1 MKQLILRVSPD
12 LHRRIAARAAREG
25 KSVNAWV
32 TNLLERVVDAD
43 VAEDRQARADA
54 KAAELGMLVVYDDIP
69 EYDEEALRRGE
80 EAWRELGPEIVRIL
94 EEDRNREL

>member
-1 MKQLILRVSPD
+1 VKQLILRVSDD

-32 TNLLERVVDAD
+32 NALLDVTADAD
-43 VAEDRQARADA
+43 VAEDRQARANA
-54 KAAELGMLVVYDDIP
+54 KAAALGMLVRYDDIP
-69 EYDEEALRRGE
+69 EYDEETLRQGE
-80 EAWRELGPEIVRIL
+80 AELRELAPEVVRIL

>member
-1 MKQLILRVSPD
+1 VKQLILRVSPE

-32 TNLLERVVDAD
+32 TELLDRVVDAD
-43 VAEDRQARADA
+43 LGDRQARAAA

-69 EYDEEALRRGE
+69 EYDEETLREGRKVLE
-80 EAWRELGPEIVRIL
+80 ELAQEIVRIL
-94 EEDRNREL
+94 DEDRSTGL

>member
-32 TNLLERVVDAD
+32 NSLLDATVDAD

-69 EYDEEALRRGE
+69 EYDEETLRRGE
-80 EAWRELGPEIVRIL
+80 AAWRELGPEIVRIL

>member
-32 TNLLERVVDAD
+32 TDLLDVTVDAD

-54 KAAELGMLVVYDDIP
+54 KAAALGMLVVYDDIP
-69 EYDEEALRRGE
+69 EYDEETLRRGE
-80 EAWRELGPEIVRIL
+80 EALRELAPEIVRIL
-94 EEDRNREL
+94 EEDRSTGL

>member
-32 TNLLERVVDAD
+32 TSLLDATVDAD
-43 VAEDRQARADA
+43 VAEDRQARANA

-69 EYDEEALRRGE
+69 EYDEETLRRGE
-80 EAWRELGPEIVRIL
+80 EELRQLGPEILRIL